1 MLSTVMV
8 STAFLSILSAL
19 DRPSVEQ
26 ARDSKPGTPSC
37 VTHLPFGRLVDYVRG
52 LGTAA
57 EREHVRLHLFA
68 CPACERSASRLA
80 RLADIASA
88 EIDCCAPDE
97 VVDDA
102 IALFT
107 SDPSSRQA
115 VSDISG
121 LMVDSSRRAAYGG
134 GEPGD
139 RGRLR
144 FLRFEAA
151 GGEIDVHLLVIEE
164 RLSVSVAGQINARTT
179 DGPLDAEVSAHR
191 ESGQPPI
198 ARTRAN
204 ISGLF
209 QLRYDAPAAALLHF
223 VIAGAP
229 KSIDVPIGFDLA
241 SENR

>member
-1 MLSTVMV
+1 MLSTLMV

-37 VTHLPFGRLVDYVRG
+37 VTHLPFGTLVDYVRG

-57 EREHVRLHLFA
+57 EREHVRMHLFT
-68 CPACERSASRLA
+68 CPACERSASRLV

-121 LMVDSSRRAAYGG
+121 LVVDSSRRAAYG

-164 RLSVSVAGQINARTT
+164 RVGVSVAGQISARTT
-179 DGPLDAEVSAHR
+179 DRALDAEVSVHR
-191 ESGQPPI
+191 EGGQPPI
-198 ARTRAN
+198 AHTRAN

-209 QLRYDAPAAALLHF
+209 QLRYDAPAAVLLHF
-223 VIAGAP
+223 VFAGVP
-229 KSIDVPIGFDLA
+229 NPIDVPIGFDLA
-241 SENR
+241 TENR